1 MSTGRYRSV
10 LAAVSMTLSA
20 IILLFPF
27 AQLGFSSVSS
37 VDISQIDVDDVRI
50 GTEDGNI
57 ASDIIP
63 MHPLIISARLTNYQ
77 STGLPFALIFEVRD
91 SKGVTVSLDVKEGI
105 IGPKN
110 IIRATSVWIPEK
122 PDDYEIRNFAVN
134 DLDAPEILSRSKI
147 TTYPATNGSTT
158 IFGCGIYGP
167 VTHCD
172 RLSNMLASHRLRAS
186 WEKIYSGNSTDAD
199 FVPGR
204 LGKALKIQAYNED
217 FVEIQA
223 TDHIFSAEEFSI
235 SFWVMAD
242 PHDQDFG
249 HVLSYLNSRK
259 DAGWAFEVED
269 PILHSIK
276 FEVPNDQGELFATN
290 GVIVPVDTFVNII
303 GTFDG
308 SDVRIYSNGT
318 LSDSI
323 QFTGN
328 YAPNPAG
335 ALKIGMASY
344 CYSCASWGGTFDDIQ
359 VFDQTL
365 TLQEIENIVSGGLGQ
380 TGNEDGLPSATGHWD
395 FEDGF
400 SDVSGNDA
408 NGVLRTPAVSMM
420 FDPDGR
426 LFFTEKN
433 TGQIRVMNGGI
444 VQEEP
449 FVRIADVKVGV
460 MSGLLGLAIDPLFS
474 QNRFVY
480 VFYTTT
486 DSATGEEF
494 SRVVR
499 YKDVNGQGT
508 EMTVILDRLPSANE
522 FDTGGALAFG
532 PEQKLYVSV
541 GDGIPPYQDD
551 PNILLSQDPESLFG
565 KILRVNRDGSIPD
578 DNPFS
583 DSPVFTLGHK
593 NTFGIAFDKDGFGIS
608 ADNGESTYDEINLIE
623 KGGNY
628 GWPTLQPHD
637 IDPEL
642 SNSFLA
648 IKPLRTYWQPI
659 APTQAVY
666 YDGEKFP
673 ELKGKFLFGS
683 YNRGALYAIELDS
696 DKRKIVN
703 EEVITFPN
711 VGTMPIISVAVSPTG
726 DIYLGAHDIYK
737 LGSIDDSTRLQM
749 LWPIRT
755 EVLSPDIGIPQ
766 IYYDRDAGTI
776 IADLVVNNRNIDPA
790 LASSPI
796 SITIP
801 NSLMNV
807 INSVNLLNSPGGAE
821 TLDFTVE
828 NDSSTSAVIVRI
840 ENHDFTIGNSKI
852 VIAGLQT

>member
-1 MSTGRYRSV
+1 
-10 LAAVSMTLSA
+10 MTLGA
-20 IILLFPF
+20 IILIFSTALPS
-27 AQLGFSSVSS
+27 FSSVSP
-37 VDISQIDVDDVRI
+37 VGVSQLEVDDVRI

-57 ASDIIP
+57 ARAAVAFE
-63 MHPLIISARLTNYQ
+63 PLIISSRLTNYQ
-77 STGLPFALIFEVRD
+77 STESRFSLIFEIRD
-91 SKGVTVSLDVKEGI
+91 SNGVTVSLDVREGN

-110 IIRATSVWIPEK
+110 MIRASSIWIPEK

-134 DLDAPEILSRSKI
+134 DLDAPEILSSPQI
-147 TTYPATNGSTT
+147 TSYPASNGSTT

-172 RLSNMLASHRLRAS
+172 RLPNMLASHRLQAT
-186 WEKIYSGNSTDAD
+186 WEKIYSGNSTDAG

-217 FVEIQA
+217 FVEIQPG
-223 TDHIFSAEEFSI
+223 DHIFGAEEFSI

-242 PHDQDFG
+242 PSDQDLG
-249 HVLSYLNSRK
+249 HVLSYLNSRA
-259 DAGWAFEVED
+259 DAGWAFEVDD
-269 PILHSIK
+269 PIRHSIK

-290 GVIVPVDTFVNII
+290 GVIIPVDTFVNII

-308 SDVRIYSNGT
+308 SDVRIYYNGALSN
-318 LSDSI
+318 SI

-328 YAPNPAG
+328 YDPNPASS
-335 ALKIGMASY
+335 LKIAMAAY
-344 CYSCASWGGTFDDIQ
+344 CFSCASWGGTFDDIQ
-359 VFDQTL
+359 VFDRTL
-365 TLQEIENIVSGGLGQ
+365 TPQEIESIVSGELGQ
-380 TGNEDGLPSATGHWD
+380 LGNEAGLPSAIGHWD
-395 FEDGF
+395 FENGF

-486 DSATGEEF
+486 DTATGEDF

-499 YKDVNGQGT
+499 YKDANGQGT
-508 EMTVILDRLPSANE
+508 EMTIILDRLPSANE

-541 GDGIPPYQDD
+541 GDGIPPYADD

-565 KILRVNRDGSIPD
+565 KVLRINRDGSIPD
-578 DNPFS
+578 NNPFP
-583 DSPVFTLGHK
+583 DSPVFTVGHK
-593 NTFGIAFDKDGFGIS
+593 NTFGIAFDRDGIGIA

-642 SNSFLA
+642 SNSFLG

-666 YDGEKFP
+666 YDGDRFP

-683 YNRGALYAIELDS
+683 YNRGALYAVELDS

-703 EEVITFPN
+703 EEVIMFPN

-726 DIYLGAHDIYK
+726 EIYLGAHDIYK
-737 LGSIDDSTRLQM
+737 LESIDNSTRQQM

-755 EVLSPDIGIPQ
+755 DVMSPDIGIPQ

-776 IADLVVNNRNIDPA
+776 IADLVVNNTTIDTDAA
-790 LASSPI
+790 LGSPI

-801 NSLMNV
+801 NSLIERV
-807 INSVNLLNSPGGAE
+807 DSVTLLNSPGGAE
-821 TLDFTVE
+821 SPLDFSVE

-840 ENHDFTIGNSKI
+840 ENYAFASGNSKI